1 MISEPNRISFEVN
14 QTKLIP
20 NRIRGFLKKTKTENE
35 IKKYIPHIPSN
46 DENNYNCL
54 SASAFNS
61 YFTVN
66 KSIPTCP

>member
-35 IKKYIPHIPSN
+35 IKNIFRTSLVMMKIITTACLHQPSI
-46 DENNYNCL
+46 L
-54 SASAFNS
+54 
-61 YFTVN
+61 
-66 KSIPTCP
+66 ILQ